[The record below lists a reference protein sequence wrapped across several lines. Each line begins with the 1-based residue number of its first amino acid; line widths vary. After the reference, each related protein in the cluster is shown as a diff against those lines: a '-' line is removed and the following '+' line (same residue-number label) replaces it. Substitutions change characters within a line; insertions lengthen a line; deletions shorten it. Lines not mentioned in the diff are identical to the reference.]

1 MILIDYNQMIIAN
14 FMQFRKQ
21 FEPGKEDSI
30 MRHMVL
36 NNIKM
41 VKNVSNIHRKYHIYL
56 KTPCCKR
63 DPVLRL
69 LETL

>member
-21 FEPGKEDSI
+21 FEPGKEDAV

-36 NNIKM
+36 M
-41 VKNVSNIHRKYHIYL
+41 VCYGCLVINRIGVI
-56 KTPCCKR
+56 
-63 DPVLRL
+63 
-69 LETL
+69 